1 MLYNILE
8 LKTNPFRHECSVLAC
23 RYWWDDKPCG
33 RSGCDDNHAVLQAG
47 RAGKV
52 KINKNSE
59 IERRV
64 KIFRAFFQLARLL
77 LFMGMMQRNRC

>member
-33 RSGCDDNHAVLQAG
+33 RSGCDDNAVLQAG

-52 KINKNSE
+52 QSVPTNRAQAAEHQTSG
-59 IERRV
+59 RV
-64 KIFRAFFQLARLL
+64 AQRSQIGLL
-77 LFMGMMQRNRC
+77 LLAGVAAA